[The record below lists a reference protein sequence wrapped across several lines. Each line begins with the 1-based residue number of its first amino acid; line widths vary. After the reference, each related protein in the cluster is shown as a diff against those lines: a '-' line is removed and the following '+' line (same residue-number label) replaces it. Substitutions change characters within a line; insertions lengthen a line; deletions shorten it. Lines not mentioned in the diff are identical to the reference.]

1 MPDSPVLVVCP
12 GCATDLRVPAASLG
26 KTIHCPVCRRP
37 VAVPRDAPPAD
48 PPAPEPPPAPL
59 PAESPPAP
67 AADDAPA
74 PPVAEAPPADPVAVP
89 ADPVAAPAPPA
100 VAAGRRRI
108 PLSTGIAVTVMAA
121 CALGVFLA
129 QRPAV
134 RGEIPE
140 AAWKAVEMPGL
151 LRAKLPGEPR
161 TAKSPLPGTKLT
173 MVMSI
178 AAPDKESEYAVGVS
192 EGVLPVAELGGK
204 VDPLVDQF
212 AQMIAEDVT
221 EAGGKEEKR
230 AKLGTA
236 RTGPGREVVLRLP
249 EKRGKMVY
257 RVYLIRGR
265 VYLLMAVGPDLDA
278 DHPNVTRLFRSF
290 EPLDGAVA
298 PPPPPGDEP

>member
-12 GCATDLRVPAASLG
+12 GCATDLRVPATSLG

-37 VAVPRDAPPAD
+37 VAVPRDAPRAD
-48 PPAPEPPPAPL
+48 PPAPEPPPAPPPTESL
-59 PAESPPAP
+59 PAPV
-67 AADDAPA
+67 ADDAP
-74 PPVAEAPPADPVAVP
+74 PPLVAETSPVLPVPVDPVVAP
-89 ADPVAAPAPPA
+89 AAPA
-100 VAAGRRRI
+100 AAPGRKRI
-108 PLSTGIAVTVMAA
+108 PLSTGIAVTVAVA

-140 AAWKAVEMPGL
+140 AEWKAVEVPGL

-161 TAKSPLPGTKLT
+161 TAKSLLPGTKLT
-173 MVMSI
+173 MVMST
-178 AAPDKESEYAVGVS
+178 AAPDKESVYAVGVS
-192 EGVLPVAELGGK
+192 EGVLPVEQFGGK

-212 AQMIAEDVT
+212 AEMIVEDVK

-230 AKLGTA
+230 TKLGTA
-236 RTGPGREVVLRLP
+236 RTGPGREIVLRLP
-249 EKRGKMVY
+249 EKQGKMMY

-265 VYLLMAVGPDLDA
+265 VYLLMAGGPDLDA

-290 EPLDGAVA
+290 EPLDGTAA
-298 PPPPPGDEP
+298 PPADEP